1 MSHTA
6 TCHILH
12 HFHPNPCL
20 LCVDGLV
27 ILPLP
32 LLSLS
37 VWLCLFPPAVPL
49 SHTLLPSSASPTC
62 SLSKREAYCSP
73 SPASLPTASA
83 HTQRRDACVQGSE
96 PPCCLW
102 PWPCFSTCL
111 LVASYSFCILLM
123 TYTCTHTSACGREWT
138 VITCSCAPIFCQVE
152 GVLSETTAIMQE
164 REPRLTWLS
173 GPLSHMQVQKAFL
186 LFHILYLQKAV
197 WLESP
202 SYMIWHESETS

>member
-6 TCHILH
+6 TCHVLH

-49 SHTLLPSSASPTC
+49 SHTLLSSNASPTC

-73 SPASLPTASA
+73 SPASSPTASA

-96 PPCCLW
+96 PPCCPW
-102 PWPCFSTCL
+102 PWPFPPAYLWLHILSVSCSGHTHAHTQVRVGESELSSPVPVLPYFARWKVCFLKPLSLCRRGSLGSPGSQALCHTCRCRRLFFFFTFSTCRKLYDLNL
-111 LVASYSFCILLM
+111 L
-123 TYTCTHTSACGREWT
+123 
-138 VITCSCAPIFCQVE
+138 PI
-152 GVLSETTAIMQE
+152 
-164 REPRLTWLS
+164 
-173 GPLSHMQVQKAFL
+173 
-186 LFHILYLQKAV
+186 
-197 WLESP
+197 
-202 SYMIWHESETS
+202 